1 MPPSINRRM
10 MLLGLTSTGAAL
22 AAESFA
28 AISSSG
34 ITANVR
40 DFGVTADGLAD
51 DSAAFAEAVA
61 SGAKTIVIPAGKYRI
76 SRQIVVPS
84 GVTLRG
90 VNLPTLIL
98 DVRGFNETDIG
109 QCYAANAC
117 ALMFLGNT
125 GGGVFGLRFTPSAY
139 GAELVAMAIALRQCE
154 HVEISGCDF
163 GGFSKAKIVRID
175 SSRSCTVTKNHFHDC
190 RLASTGP
197 AQLTCID
204 VDDNRIAGG
213 SKNLRITANI
223 IRRIMVSPAF
233 LAAHGDQSDGI
244 NISHSSSS
252 DHLIADNDV
261 EIVGEGIDC
270 FGQGCTIRN
279 NRLSMCTNYG
289 IKLVH
294 GACNNVVKDNIIEKG
309 GLGGIV
315 LAGSRDDASYTEGNV
330 VSGNRIS
337 DVGVIGP
344 WAGSTTFGIKLED
357 DHGAKTARGNI
368 IRNNIIARGARMDV
382 GIMLADNS
390 IDNLVES
397 NDVQNYAKRKY
408 LFNNLKNN
416 TPPH

>member
-1 MPPSINRRM
+1 MPSAINRRT

-22 AAESFA
+22 GAGSFVA
-28 AISSSG
+28 KSSPST
-34 ITANVR
+34 TADVR
-40 DFGVTADGLAD
+40 DFGAAANGRTD

-90 VNLPTLIL
+90 TSLPTLIL

-109 QCYAANAC
+109 HCYAASAC
-117 ALMFLGNT
+117 ALLFLGNV

-154 HVEISGCDF
+154 YVEISGCDF
-163 GGFSKAKIVRID
+163 EGFSKAKIVRID

-252 DHLIADNDV
+252 GHLIADNDV
-261 EIVGEGIDC
+261 EMVGEGIDC
-270 FGQGCTIRN
+270 FGRGSTIRN

-294 GACNNVVKDNIIEKG
+294 GACDNVVKDNIIEKV

-315 LAGSRDDASYTEGNV
+315 LAGSRNDATYTEGNV
-330 VSGNRIS
+330 ISGNRIS

-357 DHGAKTARGNI
+357 DHGTKTARGNI
-368 IRNNIIARGARMDV
+368 IRDNIIARGASMDV
-382 GIMLADNS
+382 GIILADNS
-390 IDNLVES
+390 TDNLVEG

-416 TPPH
+416 TPAH